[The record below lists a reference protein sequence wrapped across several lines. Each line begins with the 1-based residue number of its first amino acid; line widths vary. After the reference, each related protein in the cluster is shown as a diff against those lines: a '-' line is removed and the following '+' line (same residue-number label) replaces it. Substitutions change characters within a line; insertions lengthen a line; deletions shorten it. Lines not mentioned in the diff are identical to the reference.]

1 MLNPQGI
8 GQRIATAFYDPSK
21 RVLLAGD
28 ACHTHSSGSAQGL
41 NTGTHDAV
49 NLGWK
54 LAMSLK
60 GLAKDDVLLRSYDEE
75 RGASVR
81 QVIDNDVII
90 ATLIS
95 GNYPEK
101 FKGRTERPR

>member
-1 MLNPQGI
+1 MLDPQGI
-8 GQRIATAFYDPSK
+8 GQRIASTFYEPSK
-21 RVLLAGD
+21 HVLLVGD

-54 LAMSLK
+54 LAMTIK
-60 GLAKDDVLLRSYDEE
+60 GLSNDDILLRSYDEE
-75 RGASVR
+75 RRASVQ

-101 FKGRTERPR
+101 FKGRTESPR

>member
-1 MLNPQGI
+1 MASI
-8 GQRIATAFYDPSK
+8 FYSPPK
-21 RVLLAGD
+21 RVLLAGG

-41 NTGTHDAV
+41 NTGIHDAV
-49 NLGWK
+49 NMGWK
-54 LAMSLK
+54 LAMTIRELE
-60 GLAKDDVLLRSYDEE
+60 KDDVLLRSYDEE
-75 RGASVR
+75 RRASVQ

-101 FKGRTERPR
+101 FKDRMESPR